1 MLEAINLSKSLFHQ
15 KLYGLKDSLWYGQQV
30 NKIVEHYISSRPFRL
45 NVIEAACHGRFKETG
60 HSMVLA
66 EMLRHPIIQASF
78 LETFLG
84 LKYDH
89 LEVAAETDRV
99 DVSLKGDGIFI
110 IVENKINGAVEQD
123 SQVYRYVHEI
133 GMEKYG
139 YALSQIYVIYL
150 NPTNRTSPTDFS
162 LCDKNGKHNAFKE
175 LGCEHYIVL
184 SYKDDITNWLGN
196 LTIDNEPLIQ
206 SALEQY
212 IDFLESKFNTSL
224 LDKAMNN
231 EIKELILKELQIADK
246 SRGEQIAVL
255 ENQRDKT
262 EDLLNH
268 LNSLVV
274 ELKKAASL
282 KMIREWQ
289 KQIEQQ
295 LKIKLAQDDHSFG
308 IQLNNKVWLRICDG
322 VEDGDETPYWGF
334 YFNSFRKDSNP
345 RLYNKIERI
354 IDSAGLWE
362 FDNTFDDWI
371 AWHAT
376 ENGIETFIALYH
388 AAEEKG
394 LI

>member
-1 MLEAINLSKSLFHQ
+1 MLETINLSKSLFHQ

-78 LETFLG
+78 LETFFG

-99 DVSLKGDGIFI
+99 DVSLKGDGIFV
-110 IVENKINGAVEQD
+110 IVENKINGAVERD

-139 YALSQIYVIYL
+139 YTLSQIYVIYL
-150 NPTNRTSPTDFS
+150 NPTNRASPTDFS

-184 SYKDDITNWLGN
+184 SYKDDITNWLRN
-196 LTIDNEPLIQ
+196 LTIDNEPFIQ

-212 IDFLESKFNTSL
+212 IDFLDSKFNTSL

-231 EIKELILKELQIADK
+231 EIKELLLKELQIADK
-246 SRGEQIAVL
+246 SLGEQIAVL

-274 ELKKAASL
+274 ELKEAASL

-308 IQLNNKVWLRICDG
+308 IQLKNKVWLGIWDG
-322 VEDGDETPYWGF
+322 YGNADQTPYWGF

-362 FDNTFDDWI
+362 FNTNNDWI

>member
-15 KLYGLKDSLWYGQQV
+15 KINGLKDSLRYGQQV
-30 NKIVEHYISSRPFRL
+30 NKIVEHYISPRPFRL

-78 LETFLG
+78 LGTFLG

-99 DVSLKGDGIFI
+99 DVSLKGDGIFV

-139 YALSQIYVIYL
+139 YTLSQIYVIYL
-150 NPTNRTSPTDFS
+150 NPTNRASPTDFS

-175 LGCEHYIVL
+175 LGREHYIVL
-184 SYKDDITNWLGN
+184 SYKDDITNWLRN
-196 LTIDNEPLIQ
+196 LTIDNEPFIQ

-212 IDFLESKFNTSL
+212 IDFLDSKFNTSL

-231 EIKELILKELQIADK
+231 EIKELLLKELQIADK
-246 SRGEQIAVL
+246 SLGEQIAVL

-274 ELKKAASL
+274 ELKEVASL

-334 YFNSFRKDSNP
+334 YFNSIIKDSNP
-345 RLYNKIERI
+345 RLYNKPKSVIR
-354 IDSAGLWE
+354 
-362 FDNTFDDWI
+362 
-371 AWHAT
+371 
-376 ENGIETFIALYH
+376 
-388 AAEEKG
+388 K
-394 LI
+394 

>member
-30 NKIVEHYISSRPFRL
+30 NKIVEHYISSRPFHL

-150 NPTNRTSPTDFS
+150 NPTNRASPTDFS

-206 SALEQY
+206 SAIEQY
-212 IDFLESKFNTSL
+212 IDFLESKFNT

-231 EIKELILKELQIADK
+231 EIKELLLKELQIADK
-246 SRGEQIAVL
+246 SLGEQIAVL
-255 ENQRDKT
+255 ENQRDKRVT
-262 EDLLNH
+262 
-268 LNSLVV
+268 
-274 ELKKAASL
+274 
-282 KMIREWQ
+282 
-289 KQIEQQ
+289 
-295 LKIKLAQDDHSFG
+295 
-308 IQLNNKVWLRICDG
+308 
-322 VEDGDETPYWGF
+322 
-334 YFNSFRKDSNP
+334 
-345 RLYNKIERI
+345 
-354 IDSAGLWE
+354 
-362 FDNTFDDWI
+362 
-371 AWHAT
+371 
-376 ENGIETFIALYH
+376 
-388 AAEEKG
+388 
-394 LI
+394 